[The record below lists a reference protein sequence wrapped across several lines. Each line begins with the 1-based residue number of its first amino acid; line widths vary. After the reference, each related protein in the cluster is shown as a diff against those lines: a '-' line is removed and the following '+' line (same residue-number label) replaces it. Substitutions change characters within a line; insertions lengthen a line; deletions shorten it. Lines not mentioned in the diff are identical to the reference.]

1 MYQKSAAAAAAIV
14 LLSSLG
20 TAVVAQ
26 DTMGAYKQSMDKM
39 NSEMK
44 KGMDDPDATRSWA
57 KMMIAH
63 HQGAIEMNETVL
75 KETTDPMIRKMA
87 EKGIPEP
94 KEEQKQLGEWLAKHD
109 K

>member
-1 MYQKSAAAAAAIV
+1 MSSKVLTRVIFIAAIA
-14 LLSSLG
+14 
-20 TAVVAQ
+20 AVPLRAMAEDAGVA
-26 DTMGAYKQSMDKM
+26 AYKQAMEKM
-39 NSEMK
+39 NADMQ
-44 KGMDDPDATRSWA
+44 KGMDADPTKAWA

-75 KETTDPMIRKMA
+75 KETKDPMIRKMA
-87 EKGIPEP
+87 EKGIKEQ

>member
-75 KETTDPMIRKMA
+75 KETKDPMIRKMA
-87 EKGIPEP
+87 EKGIKEQ